1 MRKEDYYMDTF
12 IIEGGH
18 PLNGEVAIS
27 GAKNAVLGIIPAAI
41 LCSCSSKI
49 DNVPDIK
56 DVNKI
61 VAILEKMGAE
71 IYRENDTLII
81 NTDKPINY
89 DCSEYEEETG
99 KMRAS
104 YYLLGALLGRYHKA
118 IVPLPGGCNIG
129 DRPIDQHI
137 KGFEAL
143 GAKVLI
149 EHGQVK
155 MTADRLIG
163 ADIYLDVVSVG
174 ATINI
179 MLAATRAEGMTI
191 IENAAKEPHI
201 VDVANFLNLMGANI
215 KGAGTDTIKIKG
227 VDEMHGCEYS
237 VVPDQITAG
246 TYMMAAA
253 ATCGNVLVKNVI
265 PKHMEAVTA
274 KMREMGVEIIEE
286 DNGIRVIGKENIK
299 GCKVKTLPYPGFPTD
314 LQQPMAVLMSIA
326 SGQSVITESIFENR
340 FKYVDELRKMGA
352 EIAINGRVANI
363 TGVPTLSG
371 TKIKATDLRA
381 GAAMVIAGLI
391 ADGETR
397 ITDIQYIDRGYEKLE
412 SNIRSLGGIIRREAI
427 EKKVED

>member
-1 MRKEDYYMDTF
+1 MDNF
-12 IIEGGH
+12 IIEGGN
-18 PLNGEVAIS
+18 PLRGEVEIS

-49 DNVPDIK
+49 DNVPDIR
-56 DVNKI
+56 DVQKI
-61 VAILEKMGAE
+61 VNILEKMGAE
-71 IYRENDTLII
+71 IYREGDTLII
-81 NTDKPINY
+81 NTDKPISY

-143 GAKVLI
+143 GAKVVI

-155 MTADRLIG
+155 MEADRLIG

-179 MLAATRAEGMTI
+179 MLAAVRAEGQTI

-201 VDVANFLNLMGANI
+201 VDVANFLNLIGAKI
-215 KGAGTDTIKIKG
+215 KGAGTDTIKITG
-227 VDEMHGCEYS
+227 VEEMHGCEYS
-237 VVPDQITAG
+237 VVPDQITTG

-253 ATCGNVLVKNVI
+253 VTKGNVLIKKAI
-265 PKHMEAVTA
+265 PKHMEAITA
-274 KMREMGVEIIEE
+274 KLREMGAEVIEE
-286 DNGIRVIGKENIK
+286 EDGIRVIGEGKTLK
-299 GCKVKTLPYPGFPTD
+299 ACKVKTLPYPGFPTD
-314 LQQPMAVLMSIA
+314 LQQPMAILMTLA
-326 SGQSVITESIFENR
+326 EGQSVITESIFENR

-352 EIAINGRVANI
+352 DITVNGRVANI
-363 TGVPTLSG
+363 TGVPRLSG
-371 TKIKATDLRA
+371 TKIRATDLRA
-381 GAAMVIAGLI
+381 GAAMVIAGLV
-391 ADGETR
+391 AEGETR
-397 ITDIQYIDRGYEKLE
+397 ISDIHYIDRGYEKLE
-412 SNIRSLGGIIRREAI
+412 ENIRNLGGAIRRVTVPDA
-427 EKKVED
+427 VLD